1 MANNRLSMR
10 KILEVLRL
18 FFELGRSK
26 REIARVIGAS
36 PTTVSDYLARTKVA
50 GLSYPLPP
58 EIDEQAL
65 DRLLFPPS
73 EPSAVQRPEPVWP
86 QVHDG
91 LRRKGVTL
99 DLLWQEYKAEQ
110 PDGYQYSAFCG
121 HYRNW
126 RQRLTL
132 SMRQTHTPGERLFLD
147 YAGQTV
153 SITDQHSGEIR
164 QAQIFV
170 AVLGASNYT
179 FLEATWSQQL
189 SDWIGSH
196 VRAMNFYGGTTE
208 LWVPDN
214 LRSGVTKAS
223 RYEPDI
229 NPTYQDL
236 ASHYEVAVLPA
247 RARKPK
253 DKAKVENGVLV
264 VERWVLARLR
274 HQRFFSINEL
284 NRVLSELLADLNARP
299 FKKLPGCRASFHS
312 AYS

>member
-1 MANNRLSMR
+1 MR
-10 KILEVLRL
+10 KIVEVLRL

-26 REIARVIGAS
+26 REIARIIGAS
-36 PTTVSDYLARTKVA
+36 PTTISDYLSRIKVA
-50 GLSYPLPP
+50 GLSYPLLQ

-73 EPSAVQRPEPVWP
+73 EPSAVQRPEGARA
-86 QVHDG
+86 QVHEG

-99 DLLWQEYKAEQ
+99 DPLWQEYKAN

-170 AVLGASNYT
+170 AVLGASTTLRGRNIST
-179 FLEATWSQQL
+179 AAPVSTRHTRL
-189 SDWIGSH
+189 S
-196 VRAMNFYGGTTE
+196 R
-208 LWVPDN
+208 
-214 LRSGVTKAS
+214 
-223 RYEPDI
+223 
-229 NPTYQDL
+229 
-236 ASHYEVAVLPA
+236 
-247 RARKPK
+247 
-253 DKAKVENGVLV
+253 
-264 VERWVLARLR
+264 
-274 HQRFFSINEL
+274 
-284 NRVLSELLADLNARP
+284 
-299 FKKLPGCRASFHS
+299 
-312 AYS
+312 

>member
-73 EPSAVQRPEPVWP
+73 EPSAVQRPEPAWP

-91 LRRKGVTL
+91 LRRKGVTR

-121 HYRNW
+121 H
-126 RQRLTL
+126 
-132 SMRQTHTPGERLFLD
+132 
-147 YAGQTV
+147 
-153 SITDQHSGEIR
+153 
-164 QAQIFV
+164 
-170 AVLGASNYT
+170 
-179 FLEATWSQQL
+179 
-189 SDWIGSH
+189 
-196 VRAMNFYGGTTE
+196 
-208 LWVPDN
+208 
-214 LRSGVTKAS
+214 
-223 RYEPDI
+223 
-229 NPTYQDL
+229 
-236 ASHYEVAVLPA
+236 
-247 RARKPK
+247 
-253 DKAKVENGVLV
+253 
-264 VERWVLARLR
+264 
-274 HQRFFSINEL
+274 
-284 NRVLSELLADLNARP
+284 
-299 FKKLPGCRASFHS
+299 
-312 AYS
+312 